1 MDSIN
6 TDERID
12 SHLSLLLESY
22 ESNLTN
28 VVQFI
33 QQNVDQLDG
42 AKAHKEDLI
51 SKIEEIKDI
60 LGLEDES
67 EEPKLKIVEGEDI
80 SE

>member
-6 TDERID
+6 TDERVD
-12 SHLSLLLESY
+12 SHLSILLESY
-22 ESNLTN
+22 ETNLTN

-33 QQNVDQLDG
+33 EQHEDQLDG
-42 AKAHKEDLI
+42 AKTHKEDLV

-67 EEPKLKIVEGEDI
+67 EEPKLKIVEGQDI
-80 SE
+80 PE

>member
-12 SHLSLLLESY
+12 SHLSVLLEGY
-22 ESNLTN
+22 ETNLTN

-33 QQNVDQLDG
+33 EQHEEQLNG
-42 AKAHKEDLI
+42 AKTHKEDLV
-51 SKIEEIKDI
+51 SKIEEVKDI

-67 EEPKLKIVEGEDI
+67 EEPKLKIVEGQDI
-80 SE
+80 PE